1 MNSALWWVDQIMNPA
16 FALWMGLFMGTL
28 SAFVMDLACMCSRIL
43 GLELFSHSVVQHTS
57 WRAFKSGE
65 ITMEDALHDKY
76 EVTKRDGTPTDPDA
90 VYFVLRIDND
100 EDALLAAMMWAM
112 RKNMPGLYED
122 LRKHSK
128 VNNDTSQE

>member
-1 MNSALWWVDQIMNPA
+1 
-16 FALWMGLFMGTL
+16 
-28 SAFVMDLACMCSRIL
+28 
-43 GLELFSHSVVQHTS
+43 
-57 WRAFKSGE
+57 
-65 ITMEDALHDKY
+65 MEDALHDKY